1 MNNRMFKNLLVRNCS
16 RNCQSE
22 LSIGIRY
29 SIFNHHH
36 HSRHQQRLLSS
47 LLQHDLFTNHDLH
60 CLSLIDSS
68 KKKLLPNYTSHYCQI
83 IMFYNLF
90 LPRYMSSGGKSRCK
104 ETWLLCEEGVKETS
118 KSRIGTKNRDY
129 LVCMQIKVVLQ
140 DNGFYKRTISS
151 TGKISLLF

>member
-1 MNNRMFKNLLVRNCS
+1 
-16 RNCQSE
+16 
-22 LSIGIRY
+22 
-29 SIFNHHH
+29 
-36 HSRHQQRLLSS
+36 
-47 LLQHDLFTNHDLH
+47 
-60 CLSLIDSS
+60 
-68 KKKLLPNYTSHYCQI
+68 
-83 IMFYNLF
+83 
-90 LPRYMSSGGKSRCK
+90 MSSGGKSRCK